1 MNWEQLLSLKRFGD
15 TNKRLR
21 KEQDET
27 RLGFE
32 VDYDRVIFS
41 SEFRSLQDKTQVIPL
56 SQTDF
61 VHTRLTHSLEVSVVG
76 RSIGR
81 KVGQELLDKH
91 PHLQTVHGY
100 QANDFGAIV
109 AAAALAHDIGNPP
122 FGHSGEKAIGE
133 FFKTGEGAQFKSQLK
148 SRDELSRLNLG
159 TFKESKS
166 LDRVFYIES
175 FDELGSSVKN
185 IFAQTK
191 HNNKLGVVIASNG
204 HREISSKGD
213 NYIIL
218 QKGRRY
224 EGIPNTKEFST
235 TEFDQYGILTA
246 QQPVEPYIE
255 SIDSKKLSDVI
266 KSNTLGDRLEL
277 QWRIAAPISCIL
289 LVFLA
294 IPLSFT
300 NPRAGRSLN
309 IIFAVLI
316 FIIYNNLLAIMNTL
330 ITLKKV
336 SVTIGFWPIHLIFLL
351 AAIYFTYKRSVNQ
364 PLFNLKSILNTK

>member
-1 MNWEQLLSLKRFGD
+1 LAKIIKPITSFALPAVIMVAFLSLF
-15 TNKRLR
+15 
-21 KEQDET
+21 
-27 RLGFE
+27 
-32 VDYDRVIFS
+32 I
-41 SEFRSLQDKTQVIPL
+41 
-56 SQTDF
+56 
-61 VHTRLTHSLEVSVVG
+61 
-76 RSIGR
+76 
-81 KVGQELLDKH
+81 
-91 PHLQTVHGY
+91 
-100 QANDFGAIV
+100 
-109 AAAALAHDIGNPP
+109 NPW
-122 FGHSGEKAIGE
+122 AVR
-133 FFKTGEGAQFKSQLK
+133 TADQYKSQLK
-148 SRDELSRLNLG
+148 SRDELSTLNPG

-166 LDRVFYIES
+166 SDRVFYVES
-175 FDELGSSVKN
+175 FDELGSAVKN
-185 IFAQTK
+185 IFVQTK
-191 HNNKLGVVIASNG
+191 QHNKLGVVIANNG

-246 QQPVEPYIE
+246 QQPVEPYTE

-266 KSNTLGDRLEL
+266 KSNTLEDRLEF
-277 QWRIAAPISCIL
+277 QWRIASPISCIL

-316 FIIYNNLLAIMNTL
+316 FIIYNNLLAIMNTF

-336 SVTIGFWPIHLIFLL
+336 NIVIGFWPIHFIFLI
-351 AAIYFTYKRSVNQ
+351 AAVYLTYKRSMNQ
-364 PLFNLKSILNTK
+364 PLFSLKNMIDTK

>member
-1 MNWEQLLSLKRFGD
+1 MLFKTSLKKELLVNSITALLILICIVMAQRVTFYLRYAAKGAIPNDSIITILGLNLIKYSPLLLSLS
-15 TNKRLR
+15 
-21 KEQDET
+21 
-27 RLGFE
+27 
-32 VDYDRVIFS
+32 IFLAVLLTLSRWYRDQEMIIWLS
-41 SEFRSLQDKTQVIPL
+41 SGLSLAKIIKPIASFTLPAIFMVAFL
-56 SQTDF
+56 SLF
-61 VHTRLTHSLEVSVVG
+61 LNPWSV
-76 RSIGR
+76 RTA
-81 KVGQELLDKH
+81 D
-91 PHLQTVHGY
+91 
-100 QANDFGAIV
+100 
-109 AAAALAHDIGNPP
+109 
-122 FGHSGEKAIGE
+122 
-133 FFKTGEGAQFKSQLK
+133 QFKSQLK
-148 SRDELSRLNLG
+148 SRDELSTLSPG

-185 IFAQTK
+185 IFVQTK
-191 HNNKLGVVIASNG
+191 QNNKLGVVIAGNG
-204 HREISSKGD
+204 HREISNKGD

-224 EGIPNTKEFST
+224 EGVPNTKEFST
-235 TEFDQYGILTA
+235 TEFDKYGILIA
-246 QQPVEPYIE
+246 QQPVEPPIE
-255 SIDSKKLSDVI
+255 TVDSKKLSDVI
-266 KSNTLGDRLEL
+266 KSKTLADQLEL
-277 QWRIAAPISCIL
+277 QWRIASPISCIL

-330 ITLKKV
+330 IYLKKV

-364 PLFNLKSILNTK
+364 PLFNLKSILITK

>member
-1 MNWEQLLSLKRFGD
+1 MLFKASLKKELLVNSITALLILISIVMAQRITVYLRFAAKGVIPNDSVLTILGLNLIKYSPLLLSLS
-15 TNKRLR
+15 
-21 KEQDET
+21 
-27 RLGFE
+27 
-32 VDYDRVIFS
+32 IFLAVLLTLSRWYRDHEMIIWLS
-41 SEFRSLQDKTQVIPL
+41 SGMSLAKIIKPIASFAMPAIFLVAFLSLFLNPWAVKT
-56 SQTDF
+56 S
-61 VHTRLTHSLEVSVVG
+61 E
-76 RSIGR
+76 
-81 KVGQELLDKH
+81 
-91 PHLQTVHGY
+91 
-100 QANDFGAIV
+100 
-109 AAAALAHDIGNPP
+109 
-122 FGHSGEKAIGE
+122 
-133 FFKTGEGAQFKSQLK
+133 QFKSQIK
-148 SRDELSRLNLG
+148 SRDELSRINPG
-159 TFKESKS
+159 TFKESRNS
-166 LDRVFYIES
+166 ERVFYIES
-175 FDELGSSVKN
+175 FDKLGSAVKN
-185 IFAQTK
+185 IFVQTK
-191 HNNKLGVVIASNG
+191 QNNKLGIVIAGNG

-218 QKGRRY
+218 EKGRRY

-246 QQPVEPYIE
+246 QQPVKPYIE
-255 SIDSKKLSDVI
+255 SVDSKKLFDVI

-277 QWRIAAPISCIL
+277 QWRVASPISCIL

-336 SVTIGFWPIHLIFLL
+336 SVTIGFWPIHLIFLFL
-351 AAIYFTYKRSVNQ
+351 AIYFTYRRSINQ

>member
-1 MNWEQLLSLKRFGD
+1 MLFKTSLKKELLVNSITALLILISIVMAQRITFYLRYAAKGAIPNDSIITILGLNLIKYSPLLLSLS
-15 TNKRLR
+15 
-21 KEQDET
+21 
-27 RLGFE
+27 
-32 VDYDRVIFS
+32 IFLAVLLTLSRWYRDHEMIIWLS
-41 SEFRSLQDKTQVIPL
+41 SGLSLAKIIKPIASFALPAIFMVAFL
-56 SQTDF
+56 SLF
-61 VHTRLTHSLEVSVVG
+61 L
-76 RSIGR
+76 
-81 KVGQELLDKH
+81 
-91 PHLQTVHGY
+91 
-100 QANDFGAIV
+100 
-109 AAAALAHDIGNPP
+109 NPW
-122 FGHSGEKAIGE
+122 AVR
-133 FFKTGEGAQFKSQLK
+133 TADQFKNQLK
-148 SRDELSRLNLG
+148 SRDELSRLNPG

-175 FDELGSSVKN
+175 FDELGSAVKN
-185 IFAQTK
+185 IFVQTK

-204 HREISSKGD
+204 HREISNKGD

-224 EGIPNTKEFST
+224 EGVPNTKEFST

-246 QQPVEPYIE
+246 QQPVEPFIE
-255 SIDSKKLSDVI
+255 TVDSKKLSDVI
-266 KSNTLGDRLEL
+266 KSKTLADRLEL
-277 QWRIAAPISCIL
+277 QWRIASPISCIL

-316 FIIYNNLLAIMNTL
+316 FIIYNNLLAIMNTF
-330 ITLKKV
+330 ISLKKV
-336 SVTIGFWPIHLIFLL
+336 SVTIGFWPIHLIFLF